1 MSSPKQKQSY
11 SLYFKLKL
19 LVNRKKPLICLSV
32 AIRTIFFFLF
42 DDGVREFFCRFL
54 FSYARGIRV
63 HVFVYVL
70 MVDMFFSFS
79 YTSNADIISNN
90 KQANELNRKFTSFVN
105 ILMI

>member
-79 YTSNADIISNN
+79 RSEERRVGKGLRFCSGRSCVLTAG
-90 KQANELNRKFTSFVN
+90 R
-105 ILMI
+105 